1 MKLLALALAALSA
14 AACTQGPPPPQPAV
28 DGEKVI
34 YRVGRHASA
43 RVVLTAIEGH
53 LQEPGQR
60 RIAVLASGSGV
71 RLLVAGEADWR
82 GEAFEPMVRR
92 LAERGI
98 EFYACGSS
106 LDELKIAPT
115 RVLPSSRLVQSTEDV
130 AKRLRAAGYAEL
142 R

>member
-1 MKLLALALAALSA
+1 V
-14 AACTQGPPPPQPAV
+14 V

-34 YRVGRHASA
+34 YRVPRQASA
-43 RVVLTAIEGH
+43 RVVLTAVEGH
-53 LQEPGQR
+53 LQQPGQR

-71 RLLVAGEADWR
+71 RLLVAGEADAR
-82 GEAFEPMVRR
+82 GEAYEPFVRR

-115 RVLPSSRLVQSTEDV
+115 RVLPSSRLVPSTEDV
-130 AKRLRAAGYAEL
+130 AKRLRAAGFAEL

>member
-1 MKLLALALAALSA
+1 MRHVALALATQAL
-14 AACTQGPPPPQPAV
+14 AACTQGTPPPRPVV

-34 YRVGRHASA
+34 YRVPRQASA
-43 RVVLTAIEGH
+43 RVVLTAVEGH
-53 LQEPGQR
+53 LQQPGQR

-71 RLLVAGEADWR
+71 RLLVAGEADAR
-82 GEAFEPMVRR
+82 GEAYEPFVRR

-115 RVLPSSRLVQSTEDV
+115 RVLPSSRLVPSTEDV
-130 AKRLRAAGYAEL
+130 AKRLRAAGFAEL